1 MTTEEAVAA
10 IRLGRPVVIPTD
22 TVYGLVSTPY
32 SEEPAQRI
40 HALKGRREG
49 QPLAL
54 MACDVEM
61 LLECVPELR
70 GRYEAVVRALLPG
83 QYTLVLPNPVHRFPW
98 LGGAHPETIGV
109 RVPVLPPAGRAILER
124 AGALVATSANLHGG
138 PDPVRLA
145 DVPEAILAAA
155 GAVVDGGTLPG
166 RPSTVIDLTGDEP
179 RLLREG
185 AVPAAEAL
193 ERARAALSA

>member
-1 MTTEEAVAA
+1 MTPEEAVAA
-10 IRLGRPVVIPTD
+10 IRLGRPAVIPTD
-22 TVYGLVSTPY
+22 TVYGLVGSPFT
-32 SEEPAQRI
+32 EEPAQRI
-40 HALKGRREG
+40 HALKGRRDG

-54 MACDVEM
+54 MCCDVEM

-70 GRYEAVVRALLPG
+70 GRFEAVARALLPG
-83 QYTLVLPNPVHRFPW
+83 QLTLVLPNPGRRFPW
-98 LGGAHPETIGV
+98 LSGAHPETIGV
-109 RVPVLPPAGRAILER
+109 RVPVLPPAGRAVLER

-138 PDPVRLA
+138 PDPVRLD
-145 DVPEAILAAA
+145 DVPEEIRAAA

-166 RPSTVIDLTGDEP
+166 RPSTVIDLITGEP
-179 RLLREG
+179 RVLRDG